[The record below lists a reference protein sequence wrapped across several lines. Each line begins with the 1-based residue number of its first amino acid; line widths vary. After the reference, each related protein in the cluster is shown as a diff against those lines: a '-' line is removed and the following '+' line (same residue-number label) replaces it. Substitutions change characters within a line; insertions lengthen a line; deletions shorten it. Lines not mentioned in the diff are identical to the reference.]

1 MSTQHDSEGFMSTP
15 LEGEG
20 AHAKINIIRTARKT
34 KFDYARQ
41 TTSINDSKKI
51 LLEVLEIDAR
61 DITLEAIRLRVL
73 HHEEDS
79 LRDVQRTCLSLK

>member
-1 MSTQHDSEGFMSTP
+1 MSTHHDSEGFMSTP
-15 LEGEG
+15 PEGEVLD
-20 AHAKINIIRTARKT
+20 AKITIIRTAMKT
-34 KFDYARQ
+34 KFASARQ

-51 LLEVLEIDAR
+51 LLELLEIDAR
-61 DITLEAIRLRVL
+61 DITLGAIRLRVL

>member
-1 MSTQHDSEGFMSTP
+1 MSIQHDSEGFMSTP
-15 LEGEG
+15 LEGG
-20 AHAKINIIRTARKT
+20 RW
-34 KFDYARQ
+34 Q

-51 LLEVLEIDAR
+51 LFELLEIDAR
-61 DITLEAIRLRVL
+61 DITLGAIRLRVH

>member
-15 LEGEG
+15 LECEN
-20 AHAKINIIRTARKT
+20 ARRKARKT
-34 KFDYARQ
+34 KFDSARQ

-51 LLEVLEIDAR
+51 LLELLEIDAR
-61 DITLEAIRLRVL
+61 DITLGAIYLRVL